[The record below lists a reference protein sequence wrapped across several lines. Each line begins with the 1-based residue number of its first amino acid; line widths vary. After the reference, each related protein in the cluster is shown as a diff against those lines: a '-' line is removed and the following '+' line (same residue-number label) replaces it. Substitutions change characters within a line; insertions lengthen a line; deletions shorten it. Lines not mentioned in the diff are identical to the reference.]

1 MLRNGP
7 KIEGHKNAT
16 CYRMP
21 KDGEDPL
28 DGILCSAYEG
38 GKSVT
43 VEAEGA
49 KPFSASTV
57 AGLVKEQLDH
67 ITSPG
72 ESI

>member
-1 MLRNGP
+1 M
-7 KIEGHKNAT
+7 
-16 CYRMP
+16 
-21 KDGEDPL
+21 
-28 DGILCSAYEG
+28 
-38 GKSVT
+38 T
-43 VEAEGA
+43 VEADGP